1 MKGKTRYFTL
11 PTSLFLSAFLT
22 SAAAETYP
30 VRPIRLIVPFA
41 EADTP
46 GLVSRRP
53 VRGEGVRAAGF
64 HAVALSTPQAYP
76 TRPIRLIVPFAPGGG
91 NDFLARVV
99 GQKLGERLG
108 QQFVI
113 DNRAGASGI
122 VATDLAA
129 KAVPDGYTLLLGFI
143 GPLALNPHL
152 EKVPY
157 NPVRDFA
164 AASLLASSYHILVI
178 HPSVRARSVQD
189 LIALAKARPGEIN
202 FGSSGSGA
210 TLHLIGELFKSAAG
224 ISITHIPYKGAGPAA
239 IAVISG
245 EAQMMFSSITAV
257 LPHLRS
263 NRLVALAVTSPN
275 RSPLVPEVPTLTESG
290 LRGVE
295 VGSWYALVAPAAT
308 KREIIARLHAEIVKL
323 AAIPDYRQ
331 QLEKQ
336 GFEPLT
342 SNPEKFP
349 IFVQAELDKW
359 GKVIKA
365 AGIKSD

>member
-1 MKGKTRYFTL
+1 MSTERY
-11 PTSLFLSAFLT
+11 PN
-22 SAAAETYP
+22 
-30 VRPIRLIVPFA
+30 RPIRLIVPFA
-41 EADTP
+41 EANAP

-53 VRGEGVRAAGF
+53 ARGKGVQGAGF
-64 HAVALSTPQAYP
+64 HAVAVGTLQAYP

-122 VATDLAA
+122 VATDMVA

-202 FGSSGSGA
+202 YASSGSGA

-263 NRLVALAVTSPN
+263 NRLGSNRLAALAVTSPN

-323 AAIPDYRQ
+323 AAMPDYRQ

-342 SNPEKFP
+342 SNPEEFP
-349 IFVQAELDKW
+349 AFVQAELDKW

-365 AGIKSD
+365 AGVKSD